1 MILALVGRGALWWTV
16 AAAWLVVASCGA
28 MAQSMSLAG
37 MASAEPDARLKSWV
51 DAAVAEAAAQ
61 PGKLRVPTN
70 DIAVTLVDLDD
81 PAAPRWAS
89 HRGSEAIYP
98 ASVVKL
104 FYLVAAHRWL
114 EEGKLA
120 ESAELDRA
128 MRDMI
133 VDSSNDA
140 THYVVDVLTGT
151 TSGPELAPDELRA
164 WHSKRGA
171 VNRYFAPL
179 GYTGINCDKKP
190 WGDGPYG
197 RESQAI
203 RAFEPKRN
211 MLTTDATARLMT
223 EIALDRA
230 GTPARC
236 ARMRGLLSRDFT
248 AAATP
253 EDQVHGF
260 VGSALT
266 PGMKLWSKA
275 GWTSQTRHDAALVE
289 LPGGHRVVLVVFTE
303 NHATDEQS
311 IPRVAR
317 SVLARIR

>member
-1 MILALVGRGALWWTV
+1 MNAFENLLRAMAVV
-16 AAAWLVVASCGA
+16 CVVVAPYGA
-28 MAQSMSLAG
+28 MAQSLAG
-37 MASAEPDARLKSWV
+37 MSSVQPDARLKAWV
-51 DAAVAEAAAQ
+51 DAAVAEAGAQ
-61 PGKLRVPTN
+61 PGTNRVPAN
-70 DIAVTLVDLDD
+70 ELAVTLVDLAD

-89 HRGSEAIYP
+89 HRGGEPIYP

-104 FYLVAAHRWL
+104 FYLVAAHRWM

-120 ESAELDRA
+120 ESDELNRA
-128 MRDMI
+128 MHDMI

-164 WHSKRGA
+164 WHAKRGA

-190 WGDGPYG
+190 WCEGPYG
-197 RESQAI
+197 REAQAI

-211 MLTTDATARLMT
+211 LLTTEATARLMT

-236 ARMRGLLSRDFT
+236 ARMRELLSRDFT
-248 AAATP
+248 ASATP

-260 VGSALT
+260 AGSALT

-317 SVLARIR
+317 SVLARMR